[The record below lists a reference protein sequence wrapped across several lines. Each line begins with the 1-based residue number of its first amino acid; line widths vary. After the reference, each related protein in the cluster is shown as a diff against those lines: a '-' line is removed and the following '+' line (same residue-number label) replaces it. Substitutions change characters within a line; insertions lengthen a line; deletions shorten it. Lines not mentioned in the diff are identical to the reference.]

1 MSNESRENLHLTKC
15 WNLDTWKNISNAKGS
30 YGLSSCFVS
39 WIITGLKVLHGAG
52 IGDNTK
58 SHLEKAFQSS
68 NTMWMKTV
76 ETLDVILLSLKQI
89 AKLLQ
94 GRGNRS
100 QLSDR
105 LLNTEPYLKVC
116 NFFNTQSS
124 RQFVIYNLFNLHN
137 IRIVST
143 FWKYSNYRG
152 ISDPPEKVG

>member
-1 MSNESRENLHLTKC
+1 M
-15 WNLDTWKNISNAKGS
+15 
-30 YGLSSCFVS
+30 
-39 WIITGLKVLHGAG
+39 LHGAG

-58 SHLEKAFQSS
+58 SHLEEAFQSS

-100 QLSDR
+100 QLSER
-105 LLNTEPYLKVC
+105 LLNTEPYLKVY

-124 RQFVIYNLFNLHN
+124 MQFVIYNLFNLHN

-143 FWKYSNYRG
+143 F
-152 ISDPPEKVG
+152 